1 MHGISYN
8 GHPLAQSIN
17 RCTDY
22 KVFTQVLGML
32 YVGPGGPGVS
42 FPKGKHLDDTR
53 VLFTAFMALQSK
65 YRLVSWE
72 L

>member
-1 MHGISYN
+1 
-8 GHPLAQSIN
+8 
-17 RCTDY
+17 
-22 KVFTQVLGML
+22 ML
-32 YVGPGGPGVS
+32 YASPGAPVVS
-42 FPKGKHLDDTR
+42 FPKGKHLHDTR